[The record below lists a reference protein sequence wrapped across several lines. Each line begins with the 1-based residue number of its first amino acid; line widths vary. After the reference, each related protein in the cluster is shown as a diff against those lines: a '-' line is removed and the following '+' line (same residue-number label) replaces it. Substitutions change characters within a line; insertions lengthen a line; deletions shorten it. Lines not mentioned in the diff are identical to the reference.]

1 MIIGNLLHQFHG
13 NLTLSLAIVA
23 EKLDMVRRRLAQA
36 AQDDALFLNQDGF
49 GHGNI
54 PPIDLSI
61 SRPIRP
67 HRRLSERHNEALAT
81 GYLNEGTAVILFK
94 LALSNRNRFDATIG
108 AGRHSP

>member
-1 MIIGNLLHQFHG
+1 
-13 NLTLSLAIVA
+13 LTLPLGIGGGGELA
-23 EKLDMVRRRLAQA
+23 MVRRRLAQA
-36 AQDDALFLNQDGF
+36 AQDGALFLNQGGF

-54 PPIDLSI
+54 PPTDLSI